1 LQFRYS
7 NTRFSFFVLAD
18 CPYNVGFFSGVKR
31 KYLVHFTSIYHVY
44 LMYKVLLNLM
54 KCCQYDHDTI
64 VLWIA
69 KMGGNLVQK
78 IADFIDCE
86 FSEWK
91 WYEEVQ
97 IT

>member
-1 LQFRYS
+1 
-7 NTRFSFFVLAD
+7 
-18 CPYNVGFFSGVKR
+18 
-31 KYLVHFTSIYHVY
+31 
-44 LMYKVLLNLM
+44 M

-91 WYEEVQ
+91 WYEEAQ
-97 IT
+97 ITQRWLPKVTVE